1 MRTHAARSLA
11 LAALGFVL
19 LPAVAD
25 DVSGT
30 LE

>member
-1 MRTHAARSLA
+1 MRTPAARSLA

-25 DVSGT
+25 LSGN